1 MRSFARATV
10 LLVLILSI
18 PIVPFLLLGE
28 SFEQQIESFLQE
40 SSQASVSF
48 HFFLIV
54 GVLAIDLFLP
64 IPSSAVSTYGGGVLG
79 TGLATLASWIGMTVG
94 AVVGFWLARTLGKPF
109 TSRFVGEQDRQR
121 MEGFARRFGPL
132 ALVLTR
138 ALPILAEACVLL
150 MGTTQLSWRRFLV
163 PVVVCNL
170 LVSFSYAACGEFFQG
185 KDALPVAVVA
195 SGTIPLLLA
204 LSIRRW
210 VPKHVWDNWEQNDS

>member
-1 MRSFARATV
+1 MRSFTRAAV
-10 LLVLILSI
+10 LLVLILAI

-28 SFEQQIESFLQE
+28 LFEQQVEEFLKE
-40 SSQASVSF
+40 SSRASVWF
-48 HFFLIV
+48 HFLLIV

-79 TGLATLASWIGMTVG
+79 TGLATLASWTGMTVG
-94 AVVGFWLARTLGKPF
+94 AVLGFWLARTLGKPF
-109 TSRFVGEQDRQR
+109 TTRFVGAQDLER
-121 MEGFARRFGPL
+121 MKGFAHRFGPL

-163 PVVVCNL
+163 PVVICNL
-170 LVSFSYAACGEFFQG
+170 LVSLSYAACGEYFQG
-185 KDALPVAVVA
+185 QDALPVAVVA

-210 VPKHVWDNWEQNDS
+210 VPARVWNQWAKDDS